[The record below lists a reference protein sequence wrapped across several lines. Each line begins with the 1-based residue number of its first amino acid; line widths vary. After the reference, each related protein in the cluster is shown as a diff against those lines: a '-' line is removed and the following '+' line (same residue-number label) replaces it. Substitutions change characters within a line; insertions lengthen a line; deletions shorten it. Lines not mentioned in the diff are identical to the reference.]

1 MFLLLMLVNVR
12 IFDMNYQPFIGMHVL
27 LSNEFIAFF
36 HFCGFVAL
44 GVLLLLLLI
53 AYQKQRATDVRSGS
67 C

>member
-1 MFLLLMLVNVR
+1 
-12 IFDMNYQPFIGMHVL
+12 MNYQPFIGMHVL
-27 LSNEFIAFF
+27 LSNEFVAFF